1 MKFAQKKI
9 VIKLVMEIVVDEG
22 NKTHNQIKRS
32 SNLATGLHLSFTTLS
47 SFSKI
52 LHINLI

>member
-1 MKFAQKKI
+1 
-9 VIKLVMEIVVDEG
+9 MEIVVDEG